1 MDPTHTDPADTL
13 TSVGENQ
20 RIDSIDVLR
29 GLALLGI
36 FVMNIPTFA
45 LSYYAFFSPPAH
57 GGFEGPD
64 YWAWLGSHLFFEM
77 KMMSIFSM
85 LFGAGIVLFSQRIE
99 SRRGPGRAAGVHY
112 RRMAWLLAIGMLHA
126 YLIWYGDI
134 LVAYALVGMLAYLF
148 RKLPPVIL
156 IFIAA
161 MLLPIPPLLG
171 IAVQSSVEDLRTAAE
186 SGSEDAVRVWS
197 QVEPMFY
204 PDAAALDAERQ
215 AILGSYSDQVR
226 YMAPHTV
233 EMQTQVF
240 LMWSLWRV
248 LSMMLLG
255 MALFKY
261 GVLSAKRSYNFYI
274 AMFVISLLIGLPL
287 ILVGVNKMH
296 TDNFD
301 AIAFMGVNSAF
312 NAFGSVAVAFAWIA
326 LIMLMCK
333 AGALGWVRK
342 ALAAVG
348 RMAFTNYIMQSLF
361 GAVIFYGWGF
371 GYFGQLSRSGL
382 LLVVLMVWMFQIIFS
397 LLWLTRYRMGPLEWL
412 WRSLT
417 YWRIEPIARSRPSE
431 FSPEG
436 GTGR

>member
-13 TSVGENQ
+13 TPVRENQ

-45 LSYYAFFSPPAH
+45 FSYFAFFNPPAH

-85 LFGAGIVLFSQRIE
+85 LFGAGIVLFAQRIE
-99 SRRGPGRAAGVHY
+99 SKRGPGRAAGVHY
-112 RRMAWLLAIGMLHA
+112 RRMIWLLVFGMLHA

-161 MLLPIPPLLG
+161 MLLPIPPLIG
-171 IAVQSSVEDLRTAAE
+171 IAQQFSLAHVQSEAQAGAEWAVEMW
-186 SGSEDAVRVWS
+186 SEIGAT
-197 QVEPMFY
+197 FY
-204 PDAAALDAERQ
+204 PESQELEAEHS
-215 AILGSYSDQVR
+215 AILGSYTDLVSH
-226 YMAPHTV
+226 MAPHTAM
-233 EMQTQVF
+233 MQTWVF
-240 LMWSLWRV
+240 LSWSLWRV

-255 MALFKY
+255 MVLFKY

-371 GYFGQLSRSGL
+371 GYFDQLSRSGL

>member
-1 MDPTHTDPADTL
+1 MDPTHTDPADIL
-13 TSVGENQ
+13 TPVRESE
-20 RIDSIDVLR
+20 RINPIDVLR

-45 LSYYAFFSPPAH
+45 FSYFAFFNPPAH
-57 GGFEGPD
+57 GGFEGLD

-85 LFGAGIVLFSQRIE
+85 LFGAGIVLFAQRIE

-112 RRMAWLLAIGMLHA
+112 RRMIWLLAIGMLHA

-156 IFIAA
+156 IFLAA

-171 IAVQSSVEDLRTAAE
+171 IAVQSSVDDLRVAAE
-186 SGSEDAVRVWS
+186 SGAEDAVRVWS

-204 PDAAALDAERQ
+204 PDAATLEAERQ

-226 YMAPHTV
+226 FMASRTV
-233 EMQTQVF
+233 GMQTQVF
-240 LMWSLWRV
+240 FMWSLWRV

-255 MALFKY
+255 MALFKC
-261 GVLSAKRSYNFYI
+261 GVLSARRSRTFY
-274 AMFVISLLIGLPL
+274 AVMLLAGLLIGLPL
-287 ILVGVNKMH
+287 ILAGVNKMH
-296 TDNFD
+296 ADNFD

-312 NAFGSVAVAFAWIA
+312 NAFGSVAVALAWIA
-326 LIMLMCK
+326 LVMLMCK
-333 AGALGWVRK
+333 AGGLAWVRK

-348 RMAFTNYIMQSLF
+348 RMALTNYLMQSLF

-371 GYFGQLSRSGL
+371 GYFGQISRSGL

-417 YWRIEPIARSRPSE
+417 YWRIEPIARPRPSE
-431 FSPEG
+431 FSPAD